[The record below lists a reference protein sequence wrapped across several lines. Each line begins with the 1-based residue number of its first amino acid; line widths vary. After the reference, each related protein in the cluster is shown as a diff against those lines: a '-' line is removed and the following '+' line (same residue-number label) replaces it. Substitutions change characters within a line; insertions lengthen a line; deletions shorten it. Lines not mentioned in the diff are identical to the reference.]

1 MRTRSVNM
9 DVRTIYQDMPC
20 SIRGFCFHDEDGVPF
35 IVINARMSVA
45 QQKQTYRHELRHI
58 DRGEMYNAS
67 YREYD

>member
-58 DRGEMYNAS
+58 VHGDMFDPA

>member
-1 MRTRSVNM
+1 M

-20 SIRGFCFHDEDGVPF
+20 SIRGFCFHDEDGVPC

-45 QQKQTYRHELRHI
+45 QQKQTWRHELRHI